1 MKRIIGIVLTIA
13 GLCLCAHGLFGVGAL
28 FGLSRYHSGYSGDIN
43 YSYHRSACRG
53 WDDCFDKMEDAV
65 KNTSELVA
73 KSAKHYVYETQ
84 SMLLSQLLFSTLGC
98 LAFSLGLFM
107 FAMGS
112 ISSNKKRLQA
122 EIKNSQ
128 S

>member
-13 GLCLCAHGLFGVGAL
+13 GLCLCAHGLFEVGAL
-28 FGLSRYHSGYSGDIN
+28 FGLKHGYIDG
-43 YSYHRSACRG
+43 YYKRSECRG
-53 WDDCFDKMEDAV
+53 LNDCFDKMEAAV
-65 KNTSELVA
+65 SNTSNKIA
-73 KSAKHYVYETQ
+73 SSSSSMQQ
-84 SMLLSQLLFSTLGC
+84 SKLLFSTLGC
-98 LAFSLGLFM
+98 LTFSLGLFM